1 MDAADRLT
9 HFPTRPGARNGLVR
23 REVSQL
29 FEELVLCSH
38 PGLTLSGRPGCPG
51 LSPEIPPALTDS
63 VSTCRTEERELRH
76 LRTQSAQLKSDFKK
90 ILKSVGFISP
100 LRDLKIFYLKFR
112 ISPPP
117 PERTGEGTGGWG
129 IIELAYKLA
138 APSSF
143 PQLNPGCLSFS
154 LKGCRLV
161 RSYRFRSALFKMDVK
176 TRKRKLRPTSQ
187 RLIQSFQILIIL
199 EIRHRFKFQ
208 QQLQKKNIRCN

>member
-1 MDAADRLT
+1 MSR
-9 HFPTRPGARNGLVR
+9 
-23 REVSQL
+23 L
-29 FEELVLCSH
+29 FEEVVLCGH

-51 LSPEIPPALTDS
+51 LSPEIPPAPTDS

-76 LRTQSAQLKSDFKK
+76 LRTQLAQLKSDIKK

-100 LRDLKIFYLKFR
+100 LFILNLGFR
-112 ISPPP
+112 HLHLREQVR
-117 PERTGEGTGGWG
+117 ERGGG

-176 TRKRKLRPTSQ
+176 TRKRKFEANLAKTHS
-187 RLIQSFQILIIL
+187 IISNPDNL
-199 EIRHRFKFQ
+199 
-208 QQLQKKNIRCN
+208 